1 MLPIFP
7 VYVTALIHIGH
18 LLVACLMVAQ
28 VAFNSLGLVFLF
40 LMITVR
46 FVFFLSRNI
55 QNTLL
60 AYLAFF
66 HLHTLNFRVSCPC
79 PPYMIP

>member
-28 VAFNSLGLVFLF
+28 VAFNSLGPC
-40 LMITVR
+40 
-46 FVFFLSRNI
+46 LSVPDD
-55 QNTLL
+55 
-60 AYLAFF
+60 
-66 HLHTLNFRVSCPC
+66 HC
-79 PPYMIP
+79 